1 MIKSPSPARFLR
13 RSILGLALAAL
24 AIATPSAAPPAVPA
38 AAPAADAGMLRATLD
53 NGLRVVIVRNAL
65 APVVT
70 TEINYLV
77 GSNEAPAGFPGTA
90 HAQEHMMF
98 RGSPGLTADQLSTIS
113 AAMGGDFDADT
124 QQTVTQ
130 YFFTVP
136 SADADIALHIGAV
149 RMAGVDDTEAEW
161 QKERGAIEQE
171 VASDLSNPGYH
182 FYTELLA
189 HMFAGTPYAYDALG
203 TRPSFDK
210 TTGAMLKQFHDTW
223 YAPNNAIL
231 VVVGDVDPAAT
242 LATIK
247 QLFGPIPRGDV
258 PKRPAVTLEPLKP
271 QQLTLDTDLPYGLSV
286 VAYRLPGYASKD
298 FAAGE
303 ILSDVLGSTR
313 GNIYA
318 LGPEGKALGAGFE
331 GQALP
336 EASIGYALAAFP
348 KGGDGSGLVTTLKDV
363 IADYVK
369 NGVPADL
376 VEASKR
382 HELAS
387 AQFARNSVPGLA
399 SQWSQAL
406 AVEGRQSP
414 DEDLDAIRAVT
425 VDDVNRVA
433 RAYLDNTTATT
444 AVLTPQP
451 SGKPVSSKGFQGKES
466 FTPKVTGPVTLPAW
480 AARVTDLPPVPAATV
495 KPTVETLPNG
505 LRLIV
510 QPETISHTISVFGV
524 VKHNGDLQTPKDQE
538 GVGDV
543 LDSLFEF
550 GTTSLDRLAF
560 QKALDDIAADE
571 SAGAS
576 FSLQVLSE
584 HFDRGMQLLAQ
595 NVRQPALPA
604 PAFAIVQRQTAGS
617 LAGEL
622 QSPSYLARR
631 AMGSLLYPKDDPSQR
646 EATPQTVGALTLAD
660 VKAYYAQIFRPD
672 MTTIVIVGDTTP
684 AAARAVVAKYFG
696 DWTATG
702 PKPETLLPAV
712 PLNQAGTTAVPD
724 TSRVQ
729 DQVTLAETIGLTREN
744 PDRYALEVGNHVLSG
759 AFYATRLY
767 HDLREEAGLVY
778 SVDSSFNIG
787 RRRST
792 FAVSY
797 ACDPPNVSKARAMVV
812 KDLEAMQT
820 SPVTPVELQRAK
832 TLLVQQIPLSES
844 SVNQIG
850 YNLLGLAEADLP
862 LDEPTRAAQHY
873 LAITAHDVQQAFAKW
888 LRPAAFAQVSLGPE
902 PK

>member
-1 MIKSPSPARFLR
+1 MTKSYRPVARFLL
-13 RSILGLALAAL
+13 RSIPCLALAAL
-24 AIATPSAAPPAVPA
+24 CVASPA
-38 AAPAADAGMLRATLD
+38 AAPQAAPAAAAAATPGTLRATLD
-53 NGLRVVIVRNAL
+53 NGLRVVVVRNTL

-77 GSNEAPAGFPGTA
+77 GSNEAPDGFPGMA

-113 AAMGGDFDADT
+113 AAMGGNFDADT
-124 QQTVTQ
+124 QQMVTQ

-136 SADADIALHIGAV
+136 ASDADIALHIGAV
-149 RMAGVDDTEAEW
+149 RMGGVDDSDAEW

-189 HMFAGTPYAYDALG
+189 HMFAGTPYAHDALG
-203 TRPSFDK
+203 TRPSFDQ
-210 TTGAMLKQFHDTW
+210 TTGAMLKKFHDAW

-231 VVVGDVDPAAT
+231 VVVGDVDPATT
-242 LATIK
+242 LGTIRK
-247 QLFGPIPRGDV
+247 LFGTIPRRDV
-258 PKRPAVTLEPLKP
+258 PARSPVKLQPLQP
-271 QQLTLDTDLPYGLSV
+271 QHLTLDTDLPYGLSV
-286 VAYRLPGYASKD
+286 VAYRLPGYGSPD

-303 ILSDVLGSTR
+303 ILSDVLGSAR
-313 GNIYA
+313 GHIYA

-336 EASIGYALAAFP
+336 DASIGYALAAFP
-348 KGGDGSGLVTTLKDV
+348 KGGDGAGLVTTLKDV

-399 SQWSQAL
+399 SQWSEAL

-414 DEDLDAIRAVT
+414 DDDVDAIRAVT
-425 VDDVNRVA
+425 VADVNRVA
-433 RAYLDNTTATT
+433 RAYLDNLTATT

-466 FTPKVTGPVTLPAW
+466 FTPKVTTPVELPAW
-480 AARVTDLPPVPAATV
+480 AARVTDLPPVPTSTV
-495 KPTVETLPNG
+495 KPTVEVLPNG

-510 QPETISHTISVFGV
+510 QPESISHTISVFGE
-524 VKHNGDLQTPKDQE
+524 VKHNSDLQTPAGQE
-538 GVGDV
+538 GVSDV
-543 LDSLFEF
+543 LDGLFEF
-550 GTTSLDRLAF
+550 GTTSLNRLAF

-571 SAGAS
+571 SAGTS
-576 FSLQVLSE
+576 FSLQVLTE
-584 HFDRGMQLLAQ
+584 HFDRGMQLLAD
-595 NVRQPALPA
+595 NVRHPALPA
-604 PAFAIVQRQTAGS
+604 QAFAIVQRQTAGS
-617 LAGEL
+617 LAGEM
-622 QSPSYLARR
+622 QSPSYLASR

-646 EATPQTVGALTLAD
+646 HATPQTVSALTLAGVTGYFD
-660 VKAYYAQIFRPD
+660 KVFRPD
-672 MTTIVIVGDTTP
+672 MTTIVVVGDTTP
-684 AAARAVVAKYFG
+684 EAARAVVAKYFG
-696 DWTATG
+696 DWSASG

-712 PLNQAGTTAVPD
+712 PPSRSGATAVPD

-729 DQVTLAETIGLTREN
+729 DQVTLAQTVALTRDN

-778 SVDSSFNIG
+778 SVDSSFSIG

-797 ACDPPNVSKARAMVV
+797 ACDPPNVSKARA
-812 KDLEAMQT
+812 
-820 SPVTPVELQRAK
+820 
-832 TLLVQQIPLSES
+832 
-844 SVNQIG
+844 
-850 YNLLGLAEADLP
+850 
-862 LDEPTRAAQHY
+862 
-873 LAITAHDVQQAFAKW
+873 
-888 LRPAAFAQVSLGPE
+888 
-902 PK
+902 